1 MYDISLNF
9 RDNVNYMLQGDQFAH
24 VPIDRVAEELGRRLN
39 VWRLSREMKLT
50 DLAEEMGVSR
60 PTLRRLL
67 DGETTSTQTLVRALL
82 ALGLIENLDLLVPD
96 VSASPMARLKGGAP
110 LSERK
115 RVRSRK
121 ANLSE
126 TWTWGDREDGSQ

>member
-1 MYDISLNF
+1 MYYIRLNF

-24 VPIDRVAEELGRRLN
+24 VPIDHLAEELGRRLN

-60 PTLRRLL
+60 PTLQRLL

-115 RVRSRK
+115 RVRSKK

-126 TWTWGDREDGSQ
+126 AWTWGDREDGSQ